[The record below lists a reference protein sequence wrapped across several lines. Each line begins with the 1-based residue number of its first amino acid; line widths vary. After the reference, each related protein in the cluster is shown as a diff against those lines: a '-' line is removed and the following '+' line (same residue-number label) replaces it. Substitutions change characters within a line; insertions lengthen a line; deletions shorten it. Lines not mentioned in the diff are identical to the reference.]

1 MKILIVGSGGREH
14 ALAVALSKSKSV
26 TKIFIAPGN
35 GGTDTHEKC
44 ENVNISTNDFGR
56 LVQFGC
62 EENIDMV
69 IPGPEQVL
77 VDGIEKSF
85 RKVGIPCFGP
95 TTNAALMEGSKTFS
109 KDFMAKHSIPT
120 ARYSNFSN
128 FEQAK
133 AHLDIVD
140 YKVVIKA
147 SGLAAGKG
155 VIIPESREEAL
166 KALQDIMINKEFG
179 VSGDEV
185 VIEEFLEG
193 QEISLLAI
201 SDGYTVVALPSAQ
214 DHKRIGE
221 GDVGL
226 NTGGMG
232 AYAPTPVGTPD
243 LIEECMKTVI
253 RPTIA
258 GMRQDGIPFV
268 GCLFTGFMI
277 TSEGPKVLEYNVRF
291 GDPET
296 QTVLS
301 LLSDGCD
308 LAEVFMA
315 CCERRLDAVPLHFK
329 SLFSVTV
336 VLASPGYP
344 NSYPKGLPITINSH
358 SLPKDSFIYHAGT
371 AINNQGQLCTAGG
384 RVLAVNGVG
393 ETIKAAAQVAYEA
406 VDCVKFE
413 GMTYRK
419 DIAHRALNATSSSL
433 NQPQTGLT
441 YESAGVSIDSG
452 NQLVSRIK
460 PLVKATARL
469 GCDSVIGGF
478 GGLFDLKSVGYED
491 PVIVSGTD
499 GVGTKLIVA
508 QQVAKHDTVGV
519 DLVAMSVNDLL
530 VQGAEPLF
538 FLDYFACNHLN
549 VDVAVDVVK
558 GIADGCKQSGCALIG
573 GETAEMP
580 GLYREDDYDLA
591 GFAVGVVERSK
602 ILPRMQDITSGDVLL
617 GLTSSGVHSNGF
629 SLVRKVVERSGL
641 NLNSSC
647 PWAPSKTLGHVFLQP
662 TQIYV
667 KQLLPVLKSGKNLI
681 KGMCHITGGGFI
693 ENLPRVLP
701 EDLGCEVDVQ
711 SYPLPACFE
720 WLMKQ
725 GSIDPLEM
733 CRTFNCGIGMVLIV
747 SRDDVAELNKILQD
761 SKQQGDVDVHIIG
774 SVTSTTG
781 VKMMGLGSWS

>member
-14 ALAVALSKSKSV
+14 ALAVALAKSKSV
-26 TKIFIAPGN
+26 TKVFIAPGN

-44 ENVNISTNDFGR
+44 ENVNISPSDFGR
-56 LVQFGC
+56 LVKFGC
-62 EENIDMV
+62 DENIDMV

-77 VDGIEKSF
+77 VDGIEGSF

-95 TTNAALMEGSKTFS
+95 TTNAARMEGSKTFS

-128 FEQAK
+128 FDQAK
-133 AHLDIVD
+133 AHLDKVD

-166 KALQDIMINKEFG
+166 KALQDIMINKDFG

-221 GDVGL
+221 GDMGL

-243 LIEECMKTVI
+243 LIAECMKTVI

-258 GMRQDGIPFV
+258 GMRRDGIPFV

-301 LLSDGCD
+301 LLSNDCD
-308 LAEVFMA
+308 LAEIFMA

-344 NSYPKGLPITINSH
+344 NSYPKGLPITINSQL
-358 SLPKDSFIYHAGT
+358 LPKDSFIYHAGT
-371 AINNQGQLCTAGG
+371 AVDNQGQLCTAGG

-393 ETIKAAAQVAYEA
+393 ESIKAAAQVAYEA

-419 DIAHRALNATSSSL
+419 DIAHRALNATSSGPK
-433 NQPQTGLT
+433 QPQTGLT

-460 PLVKATARL
+460 PLVKTTARL

-508 QQVAKHDTVGV
+508 QQVGKHDTVGV

-558 GIADGCKQSGCALIG
+558 GIADGCKTSGCALIG

-602 ILPRMQDITSGDVLL
+602 ILPRMQDIKSGDVLL

-641 NLNSSC
+641 NLNSTC
-647 PWAPSKTLGHVFLQP
+647 PWAPTQTLGHVFLQP

-701 EDLGCEVDVQ
+701 DKLGCEVDVR
-711 SYPLPACFE
+711 SYPLPDCFQ

-725 GSIDPLEM
+725 GNIDPLEM

-747 SRDDVAELNKILQD
+747 AKDDVAELNTILKE
-761 SKQQGDVDVHIIG
+761 SKQQGEADVHVIG
-774 SVTSTTG
+774 SVNFTAG
-781 VKMMGLGSWS
+781 VKMVGLESWS